1 MVPATT
7 YLTEVGKWAH
17 MQEMPREGYW
27 HNNERDTL
35 RGLLL
40 HYLRTSDPRAFHLA
54 ALAARH
60 AFDVDVR
67 HHPHYGLYTHSYGH
81 CYRAL
86 GSGGEPDHAWLLG
99 ALEWACVSGDPVLA
113 DWALRCGDYLAGLNV
128 ENFARTDLR
137 TTSLQLHML
146 TTYYRYTGQD
156 KFLQAAR
163 RVAEILR
170 EAQLDSGLW
179 MPYLGDPKQT
189 HSMNM
194 AFANHTIL
202 ALADYIDATH
212 EIADQDPNSGEFGY
226 EERGD
231 DMLPVLQKA
240 VEAYCGAGQDQWD
253 VGEVGL
259 ILPGLDLLWQR
270 TREVKYAQWA
280 QQVYDTL
287 CANQCL
293 ADDPRVRGEFWPTWG
308 VNQPEGKKRPGRPPQ
323 FGHQARPLTPSTV
336 LAYGVLGMRAV
347 AEGGRP

>member
-1 MVPATT
+1 VPQGVAKTQQIVLDVWAGAGEGADFEAKFGEGEGRGVRGHLEPAYVAASGVCGRILPADPQAFPKVEAMLQEAFNWLDRHVDVCQCYGKFDLGDFRYMVPATT

-202 ALADYIDATH
+202 ALADYI
-212 EIADQDPNSGEFGY
+212 
-226 EERGD
+226 
-231 DMLPVLQKA
+231 
-240 VEAYCGAGQDQWD
+240 
-253 VGEVGL
+253 
-259 ILPGLDLLWQR
+259 
-270 TREVKYAQWA
+270 
-280 QQVYDTL
+280 
-287 CANQCL
+287 
-293 ADDPRVRGEFWPTWG
+293 RVHS
-308 VNQPEGKKRPGRPPQ
+308 Q
-323 FGHQARPLTPSTV
+323 
-336 LAYGVLGMRAV
+336 
-347 AEGGRP
+347 